1 MDYPTAQKLMSV
13 YERMGKLMME
23 ADTVIRTLPDAERS
37 EHIRALAGLNG
48 HLWSTLQRPIVL
60 EYADLDPDAD
70 YFRNK
75 SSGKQAGE

>member
-1 MDYPTAQKLMSV
+1 MDYLTAQKLMSV

-23 ADTVIRTLPDAERS
+23 ADSVIRTLPDAERS
-37 EHIRALAGLNG
+37 EHIRALAGLID

-60 EYADLDPDAD
+60 QHGDLDPDGD

-75 SSGKQAGE
+75 PSGNQVSD